1 MVKTAK
7 EQEEKIGDPEQLSD
21 AIDKHEEMKK
31 TLKKGSSFLFPRDFL
46 K

>member
-1 MVKTAK
+1 MIKTAS
-7 EQEEKIGDPEQLSD
+7 EQEEKIGDPNQLSD

-31 TLKKGSSFLFPRDFL
+31 TLKKGTSSMIADCF